1 MTLAAGAAGDAD
13 SFYSLPAA
21 AAQWAS
27 RVRAFVERELVP
39 YEEHAELN
47 EGRLP
52 DGVAERHERLALELG
67 LSRMDVPSRF
77 GGLALP
83 MLTQVAIGEELGR
96 VTNALSWC
104 FPEAQAWMFAA
115 FDAGQIDRYALP
127 MTRGERHVCYAIT
140 EDRAGSD
147 PSEILTTAIR
157 DGDHY
162 LLSGEKWHVTSFN
175 LADTVIVQAR
185 LGSGPHAG
193 TMSLFFCPT
202 DAVGLSVKR
211 SPVYAHT
218 YNHHHPVIALDR
230 VRVPVTDRIGAEG
243 EGMTLTQ
250 AWFRRERL
258 MIAARCCGAA
268 ARLIEA
274 GLDFARNRTVSGRP
288 IADYQLIQA
297 MLADSA
303 AELHA
308 ARLVTREAAAAHDH
322 GLDVKALHGR
332 CSLAKLT
339 ASEMAWRVAD
349 RVVQIFGGRGCMREN
364 VAERYLRELRVD
376 RIWEGTSEIQRLI
389 IARALLKR
397 GLDAVIGPN

>member
-1 MTLAAGAAGDAD
+1 MTE
-13 SFYSLPAA
+13 PAA
-21 AAQWAS
+21 ASSGSLYTLPADAIDWAL

-39 YEEHAELN
+39 HEEYAELN

-52 DGVAERHERLALELG
+52 DGVVERHERLALELG
-67 LSRMDVPSRF
+67 LSRIDVPRRF

-83 MLTQVAIGEELGR
+83 MLTQLAIAEELGR

-104 FPEAQAWMFAA
+104 FPEAQSWMFEA
-115 FDAGQIDRYALP
+115 FDAAQIDRYALP

-140 EDRAGSD
+140 EDGAGSD
-147 PSEILTTAIR
+147 PSEIATTAIR

-175 LADTVIVQAR
+175 LANTVIVQAR
-185 LGSGPHAG
+185 LGNGPNAG
-193 TMSLFFCPT
+193 AMSLFLCPT
-202 DAVGLSVKR
+202 DAPGLRVVR
-211 SPVYAHT
+211 SPAYAHT

-230 VRVPVTDRIGAEG
+230 VRVPVADRIGAEG
-243 EGMTLTQ
+243 DGMTFTRG
-250 AWFRRERL
+250 WFRRERL

-268 ARLIEA
+268 ERLIEA
-274 GLDFARNRTVSGRP
+274 GLDFASSRMVSGRP

-308 ARLVTREAAAAHDH
+308 ARLVTREAAAAHDR
-322 GLDVKALHGR
+322 GLDVKALHAR

-349 RVVQIFGGRGCMREN
+349 RIVQIFGGRGYMREN

-397 GLDAVIGPN
+397 GLEGVIG